1 MKESIIKFIVNL
13 FGLILYVAFGTLG
26 FYYGGFALSQALGFG
41 FLFGLILGCLNEI
54 RRDIW
59 DFRKIF
65 EKKNEEDE
73 LKPLNENANKNVS
86 LLD

>member
-1 MKESIIKFIVNL
+1 MKEAIFKFIFNL

>member
-1 MKESIIKFIVNL
+1 MKEAIIKFIVNL
-13 FGLILYVAFGTLG
+13 FVLILYVAFGTLG

-59 DFRKIF
+59 DFRRLF

-73 LKPLNENANKNVS
+73 LKPLNEKANKNVS
-86 LLD
+86 LLN

>member
-1 MKESIIKFIVNL
+1 MKEAIFKFIFNL

-59 DFRKIF
+59 DFRRLF
-65 EKKNEEDE
+65 EKKSEED
-73 LKPLNENANKNVS
+73 KPKVLNETDNKNVS
-86 LLD
+86 LLN

>member
-1 MKESIIKFIVNL
+1 MKEAIFKFIFNL

-59 DFRKIF
+59 DFRRLF

>member
-1 MKESIIKFIVNL
+1 MKEAIIKFIVNL

-59 DFRKIF
+59 DFRRLF

>member
-1 MKESIIKFIVNL
+1 MKEAIIKFIVNL

>member
-1 MKESIIKFIVNL
+1 MKEAIIKFIVNL

-59 DFRKIF
+59 DFRRLF
-65 EKKNEEDE
+65 EKKNEEDA

-86 LLD
+86 LLN

>member
-1 MKESIIKFIVNL
+1 MKEAIFKFIVNL

-26 FYYGGFALSQALGFG
+26 FYYGGFALPQALGFG

-59 DFRKIF
+59 DFRRLF

-86 LLD
+86 LLN

>member
-1 MKESIIKFIVNL
+1 MKEAIFKFIFNL

-86 LLD
+86 LLN

>member
-1 MKESIIKFIVNL
+1 MKEAIIKFIFNL

-59 DFRKIF
+59 DFRRLF

-86 LLD
+86 LLN

>member
-1 MKESIIKFIVNL
+1 MKEAIIKFIVNL

-65 EKKNEEDE
+65 EKKNEED
-73 LKPLNENANKNVS
+73 KPKVLNETDNKNVS

>member
-1 MKESIIKFIVNL
+1 MKEAIIKFIVNL

-59 DFRKIF
+59 DFRRLF

-86 LLD
+86 LLN

>member
-1 MKESIIKFIVNL
+1 MKEAIIKFIVNL
-13 FGLILYVAFGTLG
+13 FVLILYVAFGTLG

-59 DFRKIF
+59 DFRRFF
-65 EKKNEEDE
+65 EKKNEEDA

-86 LLD
+86 LLN

>member
-1 MKESIIKFIVNL
+1 MKEAIIKFIVNL

-59 DFRKIF
+59 DFRRLF

-73 LKPLNENANKNVS
+73 FKPLNENANKNVS
-86 LLD
+86 LLN

>member
-1 MKESIIKFIVNL
+1 MKEAIFKFIFNL

-59 DFRKIF
+59 DFRRLF

-86 LLD
+86 LLN

>member
-1 MKESIIKFIVNL
+1 MKEAIFKFIVNL

-26 FYYGGFALSQALGFG
+26 FYYGGFALPQALGFG

-59 DFRKIF
+59 DFRRLF
-65 EKKNEEDE
+65 EKKNEEDNH
-73 LKPLNENANKNVS
+73 KVLNETDNKNVS